1 MAARV
6 TQAEVAERRILEPDL
21 LWLRLRAPDVAAVLR
36 PGQFIAVVEKERLE
50 PYLPTPIFPTH
61 ISADDMGCLLQMGE
75 RERWLA
81 ALNEGHRVQVV
92 GPLGNGFALN
102 GRARN
107 LLVVSEGM
115 DGLPLLALVQEA
127 AARRLEVSALAWSPF
142 SRAGLLPPGLLP
154 SAAEYRPAVGAE
166 ALAAALE
173 ETLRWADAV
182 FAAGSPALYLAISEG
197 IRQVRLR
204 YARGFCQVLVRRRM
218 ACGMGV
224 CGQCRIRLRRGS
236 ARVCADGPVFDLRD
250 AVGG

>member
-6 TQAEVAERRILEPDL
+6 IRAQVAESRALDPDL
-21 LWLRLRAPDVAAVLR
+21 LWLRLRAPDVAALLQ
-36 PGQFIAVVEKERLE
+36 PGQFITVAEPERLE

-61 ISADDMGCLLQMGE
+61 ISAEDVGCLLPMGD

-81 ALNEGHRVQVV
+81 APGAERPVQVA
-92 GPLGNGFALN
+92 GPLGKGFALD
-102 GRARN
+102 GKARN

-115 DGLPLLALVQEA
+115 DGLPLLALVQWA
-127 AARRLEVSALAWSPF
+127 AARRLEVSALAWSPY

-154 SAAEYRPAVGAE
+154 SAAEYRSAVGAE
-166 ALAAALE
+166 ALAAALD

-182 FAAGSPALYLAISEG
+182 FAVGSPALYLAISEAVQ
-197 IRQVRLR
+197 RVRLR
-204 YARGFCQVLVRRRM
+204 YARGFCQVLVRRPM
-218 ACGMGV
+218 ACGLGV

-250 AVGG
+250 VV

>member
-6 TQAEVAERRILEPDL
+6 IRAQVAEARVLEPDL
-21 LWLRLRAPDVAAVLR
+21 LWLRVRAPEVAAFLR
-36 PGQFIAVVEKERLE
+36 PGQFITVAEPHRME
-50 PYLPTPIFPTH
+50 PYLPAPIFPTH
-61 ISADDMGCLLQMGE
+61 ISAEDLGCLLQMDD
-75 RERWLA
+75 RDRWLA
-81 ALNEGHRVQVV
+81 TLGSERPIQVT

-102 GRARN
+102 AAARN

-154 SAAEYRPAVGAE
+154 SAAEYRSAVGVE
-166 ALAAALE
+166 ALAAALD

-182 FAAGSPALYLAISEG
+182 CAAGSPALYLAISEAVQ
-197 IRQVRLR
+197 RVRLR
-204 YARGFCQVLVRRRM
+204 YARGFCQVLARRPI
-218 ACGMGV
+218 ACGLGV
-224 CGQCRIRLRRGS
+224 CGQCRTRLRRGS

-250 AVGG
+250 VV

>member
-6 TQAEVAERRILEPDL
+6 IRAQVAEARVLEPDL

-36 PGQFIAVVEKERLE
+36 AGQFITVAEPERLE

-61 ISADDMGCLLQMGE
+61 ISAEDVGCLLQMGD

-81 ALNEGHRVQVV
+81 ALGAEHPVQVA
-92 GPLGNGFALN
+92 GPLGNGFALD
-102 GRARN
+102 GKARN
-107 LLVVSEGM
+107 LLAVSEGM
-115 DGLPLLALVQEA
+115 DGLPLLALAQWAV
-127 AARRLEVSALAWSPF
+127 ARRLEVSALAWSPF

-154 SAAEYRPAVGAE
+154 SAAEYRSAVGAE
-166 ALAAALE
+166 ALAAALD

-182 FAAGSPALYLAISEG
+182 FAVGSPALYLTISEAVQ
-197 IRQVRLR
+197 RVRLR
-204 YARGFCQVLVRRRM
+204 YVRGFCQVLVRRAM
-218 ACGMGV
+218 ACGLGV

-250 AVGG
+250 MV